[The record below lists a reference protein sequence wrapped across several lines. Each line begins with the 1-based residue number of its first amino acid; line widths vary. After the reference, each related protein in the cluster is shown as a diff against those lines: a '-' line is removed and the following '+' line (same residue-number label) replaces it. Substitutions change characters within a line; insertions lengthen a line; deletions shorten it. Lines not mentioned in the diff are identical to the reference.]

1 MPEDE
6 LPQNS
11 VDEGRLTR
19 REKAIKRR
27 ALEEQRQLREVL
39 DTASGRAVLM
49 RVLQD
54 GRVYEQSFNPDN
66 PHWTSFNEG
75 CRSVGN
81 RLLARIELAA
91 SEKLA
96 MMREEARKALQ
107 EDDDA

>member
-6 LPQNS
+6 VQPNS
-11 VDEGRLTR
+11 VDEPRLTK
-19 REKAIKRR
+19 RERAIKRR
-27 ALEEQRQLREVL
+27 QLQDEQDLREVL
-39 DTASGRAVLM
+39 AGRAGRAVLFQ
-49 RVLQD
+49 VLRD

-96 MMREEARKALQ
+96 IMREEARKALQ

>member
-1 MPEDE
+1 MPEEE
-6 LPQNS
+6 LPQNA

-27 ALEEQRQLREVL
+27 QLQDERDLREVL
-39 DTASGRAVLM
+39 DTRAGRAVLM

-75 CRSVGN
+75 CRAVGN

-96 MMREEARKALQ
+96 IMREEARKALQ

>member
-6 LPQNS
+6 LTQNS
-11 VDEGRLTR
+11 VDEGHLSK
-19 REKAIKRR
+19 REKAIRR
-27 ALEEQRQLREVL
+27 RQAQERADLREVL
-39 DTASGRAVLM
+39 DTRAGRAVLFQ
-49 RVLQD
+49 VLRD

-81 RLLARIELAA
+81 QLLARIELAA

-96 MMREEARKALQ
+96 IMREEARRSLQ